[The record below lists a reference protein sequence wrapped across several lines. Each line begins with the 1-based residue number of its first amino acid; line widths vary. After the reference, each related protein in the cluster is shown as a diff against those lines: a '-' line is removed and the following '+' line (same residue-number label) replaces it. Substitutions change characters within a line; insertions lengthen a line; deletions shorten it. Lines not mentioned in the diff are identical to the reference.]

1 MTPLLRA
8 LFLSV
13 LLSVDTISFRTCSSN
28 LVAAA
33 EAEEGSLIINVYEG
47 PSANGGKCPSE
58 QETVT
63 KGDYIRIHFT
73 VSIADTSKTGVPGHV
88 YETTLTDG
96 NAIGVTI
103 GEGEV
108 IPGWDQG
115 MMGLCKGDKVILVVP
130 PHLAYGENGT
140 GTGEEDIPGDATIK
154 FDVEIVSVMNGPPE
168 DEDTEQARAMF
179 AGADTD
185 MDGKLSRAE
194 FEAMFAAQ
202 LGEETA
208 DPEELA
214 MVAEQLSSFWNSQ
227 DHDGDGFLTLEE
239 FMAPSEFD
247 AGDEEEISPA
257 EEFNQLDTNGDG
269 QLSKAE
275 VEAFFTQMGQ
285 AVPDDIW
292 EHLDEDKDGFIS
304 FQEFFVDDEDEEDY
318 EDIEGEEL

>member
-8 LFLSV
+8 FFLSV
-13 LLSVDTISFRTCSSN
+13 LLSVDTSPFRTSST
-28 LVAAA
+28 LLAAA
-33 EAEEGSLIINVYEG
+33 EAEEGSLIVNVYEG
-47 PSANGGKCPSE
+47 PSANGGTCSSE
-58 QETVT
+58 EETVA

-130 PHLAYGENGT
+130 PHLAYGADGT

-154 FDVEIVSVMNGPPE
+154 FDVEIVSVMDGPPA
-168 DEDTEQARAMF
+168 DEDTEQARVMF
-179 AGADTD
+179 EGADTD
-185 MDGKLSRAE
+185 KDGKLSRAE
-194 FEAMFAAQ
+194 FDAMFAAQ
-202 LGEETA
+202 LAEESA
-208 DPEELA
+208 DAEELA

-247 AGDEEEISPA
+247 AGDEEDISPA
-257 EEFNQLDTNGDG
+257 EEFAQLDTNGDG
-269 QLSKAE
+269 KLSKSE
-275 VEAFFTQMGQ
+275 IDTFFAQMGQ
-285 AVPDDIW
+285 TVPDDIW

-304 FQEFFVDDEDEEDY
+304 FQEFFVDDEDEDY
-318 EDIEGEEL
+318 EDEMEGEEL